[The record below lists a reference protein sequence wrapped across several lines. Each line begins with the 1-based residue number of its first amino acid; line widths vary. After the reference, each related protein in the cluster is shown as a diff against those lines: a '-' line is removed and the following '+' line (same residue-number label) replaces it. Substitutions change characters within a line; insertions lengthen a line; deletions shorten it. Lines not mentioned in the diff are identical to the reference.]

1 MSRYTTKLTEENVE
15 QVIDSLVFDKATVD
29 DTYGNVAVKVSILDD
44 KGEKRP
50 LSLETPWMK
59 AFVGVSKYEAPGP
72 NSRPKYKLP
81 VSFHRLDDY
90 SRQGVFKR
98 FFAALDEKLVDEGF
112 ENSAAW
118 LKRSGEPKAVIKA
131 FYSAGL
137 SYSKDKQGMIDER
150 YPPKLQF
157 KLGTYENDDGSV
169 RFAAPVYQDKETRL
183 EDVEEAIQKGGE
195 VKAIVDCSGVWG
207 VNGKFGLGWR
217 VAQLKVKERKNFNSY
232 AFCDESDGED
242 TKNLDE
248 EDTAEDSPTHAQE
261 DAQEKLQLEEDK
273 PPTPPAS
280 PKKSRGTGKRAA
292 AKSRSKAKAKAK
304 E

>member
-1 MSRYTTKLTEENVE
+1 
-15 QVIDSLVFDKATVD
+15 VIDSLVFDKATID
-29 DTYGNVAVKVSILDD
+29 DTYGNVSVKVSILDE

-81 VSFHRLDDY
+81 VSFNRLDDY
-90 SRQGVFKR
+90 SRQEVFKR
-98 FFAALDEKLVDEGF
+98 FFEALDEKLVNEGF
-112 ENSAAW
+112 ENSATW

-137 SYSKDKQGMIDER
+137 SYSKDKQGMVDDR

-157 KLGTYENDDGSV
+157 KLGTYPNDDGSV

-183 EDVEEAIQKGGE
+183 DDVEDAIQKGGE
-195 VKAIVDCSGVWG
+195 VKAIIDCSGVWG

-217 VAQLKVKERKNFNSY
+217 VAQLKVKERKNYNSY

-242 TKNLDE
+242 TKTLDDENTPTDTQE
-248 EDTAEDSPTHAQE
+248 EPDLQ
-261 DAQEKLQLEEDK
+261 LQLEEDK

-280 PKKSRGTGKRAA
+280 PKKRRGTGKRAA
-292 AKSRSKAKAKAK
+292 AKSRSKAKAK